1 MSQQNNIER
10 NFLQS
15 LRNTTV
21 LLLDI
26 ALIESL
32 KTINSDQEQIKKL
45 LQITESYFLERFN
58 PGNSSNNEIITRA
71 LKKDTLDEYFIKN
84 LLTRIKNDNFSDNA
98 IDLTNVLGAMKEF
111 VKEELRDY
119 ISFEFNFENY
129 YTPLISKNM
138 DFMFD
143 YEVYMRNTI
152 NLINKSDQ
160 SDEEKE
166 KMLQIT
172 YFSYARTI
180 ATYVD
185 FASKELIEGA
195 YGICHRYILKEL
207 LNEHNDQKNIC
218 DIFKKDICNAST
230 KSIGSVKYI
239 LRCFFGFPKTIYHS
253 PNRNKLKEMYDIYK
267 EFVKCRNEI
276 VHENIDKLDTFDYIM
291 THFKV
296 CNDFFSDVF
305 KEYYSGKTQDLLIEE
320 IINLCLKVVDE
331 RNDILEE
338 LYRSDYYLKW

>member
-1 MSQQNNIER
+1 MNQQNNIER

-26 ALIESL
+26 ALIEAL

-45 LQITESYFLERFN
+45 LQITGSYFLERFN
-58 PGNSSNNEIITRA
+58 PGNSSNEEIIMRA
-71 LKKDTLDEYFIKN
+71 LRKDNLDECFIKN
-84 LLTRIKNDNFSDNA
+84 LLTRIKNDNFSDVA
-98 IDLTNVLGAMKEF
+98 IDLTDILGAMKEF

-129 YTPLISKNM
+129 YMPLISKNM

-185 FASKELIEGA
+185 SASKELIEGA

-207 LNEHNDQKNIC
+207 LKEDNAQKNIC
-218 DIFKKDICNAST
+218 DIFKNDLCNSRT

-239 LRCFFGFPKTIYHS
+239 LKYFLGFPKTIYHS
-253 PNRNKLKEMYDIYK
+253 PNKNKLEEMYDIYK
-267 EFVKCRNEI
+267 GFVKCRNKI
-276 VHENIDKLDTFDYIM
+276 VHENIDKLDVFNYIM
-291 THFKV
+291 TYFKV
-296 CNDFFSDVF
+296 CNDFFGDVF
-305 KEYYSGKTQDLLIEE
+305 KEYYSGKAQEVLIEE
-320 IINLCLKVVDE
+320 IVNLCLKVVDG
-331 RNDILEE
+331 RDDILEK
-338 LYRSDYYLKW
+338 LYRSEKFIA